1 MTGSKIVNSIIK
13 GSRVL
18 RHLANE
24 VDRVSDLSKELQLS
38 KSTVHRLLK
47 SLEMSGMVMQDPLTR
62 RYYLGPLILEL
73 AAQPGIAHHVLTLCA
88 FSEMKRLR
96 DLCGETVLLHI
107 RCGVERLCLDELQSP
122 EQIKYTGGGRGISE
136 PIYTGSAGKVLLS
149 KLPDAELHVILDNLT
164 LILLTPS
171 TITDKE
177 ALLTEVKKAREQ
189 GYAMSFGERT
199 PGSASISVPISS
211 YICPVALSVLG
222 PDNRF
227 SSKMMTCLDDIK
239 LSAARI
245 SNKLKKNLTP
255 TV

>member
-1 MTGSKIVNSIIK
+1 MTGSKIINSIIK
-13 GSRVL
+13 GGRVL
-18 RHLANE
+18 RNLANE

-73 AAQPGIAHHVLTLCA
+73 AAQPGIAHHGLTLCA

-96 DLCGETVLLHI
+96 DLCRETVLLHI
-107 RCGVERLCLDELQSP
+107 RCGVERLCLDELQSL
-122 EQIKYTGGGRGISE
+122 EQIKYTGGKGVST

-149 KLPDAELHVILDNLT
+149 KLPDAELHVILENLT
-164 LILLTPS
+164 LVLLTPS
-171 TITDKE
+171 TVKDKE
-177 ALLTEVKKAREQ
+177 TLLTEVMKAREQ

-199 PGSASISVPISS
+199 PGSASISVPVSN

-245 SNKLKKNLTP
+245 SNKLKDLTS